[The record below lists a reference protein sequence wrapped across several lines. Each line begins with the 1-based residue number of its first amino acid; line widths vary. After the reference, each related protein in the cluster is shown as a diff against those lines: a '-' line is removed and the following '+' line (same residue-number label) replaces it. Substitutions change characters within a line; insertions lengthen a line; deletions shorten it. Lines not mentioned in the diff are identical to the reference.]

1 MHMGQHGQHKTI
13 SVRKFITMLVVY
25 TYNVHGSRPELK
37 ILDRPVIPSAMD
49 G

>member
-13 SVRKFITMLVVY
+13 SVRKFMTMLVVC
-25 TYNVHGSRPELK
+25 TYNVHGSKPELK
-37 ILDRPVIPSAMD
+37 ILDRSVNPSAMD